1 MTDPNSEQERPSR
14 AAGRPEFKPTDE
26 QRAEV
31 KRLAGLKTGKG
42 AIAKAIGVSRNTLR
56 KHFAEELAVAV
67 DATSPAQLELTGT
80 HQVQPTAA
88 PGRPEFEPTERQRQ
102 MVRLWAADDW
112 TEDRM
117 AQQLEISRNT
127 LRKHFEQDL
136 QFGADKVRTQVL
148 MDLQRG
154 SLAGKVAASNK
165 LLELTGLVA
174 PPAPPKAEQ
183 PEDDDEPSLGKKAQA
198 KVDAKTAETGTGWAE
213 LVRH

>member
-1 MTDPNSEQERPSR
+1 MADPVSEQNGRVR
-14 AAGRPEFKPTDE
+14 TGGRPEYKPTEE

-31 KRLAGLKTGKG
+31 RRMVGDNTQRKV
-42 AIAKAIGVSRNTLR
+42 IAKAVGVSVNTLR
-56 KHFAEELAVAV
+56 KHFAAELATAA
-67 DATSPAQLELTGT
+67 ATAEPAQLELTGT

-117 AQQLEISRNT
+117 AQQLGIARNT

-136 QFGADKVRTQVL
+136 QFGADRVRTQVL
-148 MDLQRG
+148 LDLQRG
-154 SLAGKVAASNK
+154 SQAGKVAASNK

-174 PPAPPKAEQ
+174 PPAPPKPEQ
-183 PEDDDEPSLGKKAQA
+183 QDDEPLGKKAQA
-198 KVDAKTAETGTGWAE
+198 KVDARTAEVGTGWSQ
-213 LVRH
+213 LVN